1 MQRFKEIKNC
11 ATKEGHYNIPCN
23 YSENKQLLI
32 RVTTQISQ
40 YRFLQEGKQSTM
52 TEDKNIYWNLLD
64 MFGRL
69 VTNIRFHKSELEE
82 EYVQA
87 LSSIRFEK
95 TKNRSQYLQES
106 KY

>member
-1 MQRFKEIKNC
+1 
-11 ATKEGHYNIPCN
+11 
-23 YSENKQLLI
+23 
-32 RVTTQISQ
+32 
-40 YRFLQEGKQSTM
+40 M

-106 KY
+106 KYWTTSNLEWSNMKITKFLVAIKLNCAVSVTMRDHW